1 MPLIDTKLNIPL
13 PAEKEK
19 ILKAKLGEA
28 ISTFPGKSEYWLML
42 QFTDEC
48 RLWFRGYDNFPAAM
62 VEVKLFGTA
71 SKEDCAVMT
80 KKICDIFHSVL
91 GILPDHIY
99 INYTFSTV
107 WGWNGENF

>member
-28 ISTFPGKSEYWLML
+28 ISTFPGKSESWLML
-42 QFTDEC
+42 QFTDQC
-48 RLWFRGYDNFPAAM
+48 RLWFRGESDSPLAM

-71 SKEDCAVMT
+71 SGDACAEMT
-80 KKICDIFHSVL
+80 KRICDIFHAVL
-91 GILPDHIY
+91 GIQPDHVY
-99 INYTFSTV
+99 VNYTFSTV
-107 WGWNGENF
+107 WGWNGINF